1 MILTQ
6 NHLLLFRT
14 NGELSYIKD
23 IQPSRQSSDEF
34 AYLGYNNSSDI
45 DISCSFGDEYFLP
58 LSQDLAM
65 LK

>member
-1 MILTQ
+1 LNVT
-6 NHLLLFRT
+6 NVNYLVLFRT

-23 IQPSRQSSDEF
+23 IQPSRQPSEEF
-34 AYLGYNNSSDI
+34 AHLGYKSSDI
-45 DISCSFGDEYFLP
+45 DIPCSFGNEYFLP